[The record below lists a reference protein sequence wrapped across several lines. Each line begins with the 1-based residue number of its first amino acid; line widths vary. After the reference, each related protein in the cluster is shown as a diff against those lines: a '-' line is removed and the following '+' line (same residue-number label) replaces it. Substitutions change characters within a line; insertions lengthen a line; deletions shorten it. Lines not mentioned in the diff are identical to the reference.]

1 MTALGDLVS
10 VSAGMALVGRASGAS
25 PGPWRLSVV
34 ESGDIEDDRLRPRTG
49 ALRSIDVAQSAWSEK
64 QLLRPFDL
72 LVTARSRSV
81 KVALVPAN
89 TTRTVAS
96 ATLLVLRAADP
107 ASGLPHFLWYFL
119 TSTRGRALVEGQVRQ
134 GVTIP
139 TLSAAALRTVP
150 VPLPSDVQ
158 LRRFP
163 QLVDAAV
170 AARDAALHA
179 ATLRDGTIRDAIIA
193 SLTPREE
200 RTGP

>member
-1 MTALGDLVS
+1 M
-10 VSAGMALVGRASGAS
+10 VGRGSGAR
-25 PGPWRLSVV
+25 PGPWRLTLV
-34 ESGDIEDDRLRPRTG
+34 ESADIESDQLQPRGGT
-49 ALRSIDVAQSAWSEK
+49 LRSVAVEQTAWTEK
-64 QLLRPFDL
+64 QLLRPFDV
-72 LVTARSRSV
+72 LVTARSRSP
-81 KVALVPAN
+81 KVALVPAD

-107 ASGLPHFLWYFL
+107 SSGLPHYLWYFL
-119 TSTRGRALVEGQVRQ
+119 TSTRGRALVEGQIRQ

-163 QLVDAAV
+163 QLVQASV
-170 AARDAALHA
+170 AARDAALRA
-179 ATLRDGTIRDAIIA
+179 GTLREETIRDAIIA